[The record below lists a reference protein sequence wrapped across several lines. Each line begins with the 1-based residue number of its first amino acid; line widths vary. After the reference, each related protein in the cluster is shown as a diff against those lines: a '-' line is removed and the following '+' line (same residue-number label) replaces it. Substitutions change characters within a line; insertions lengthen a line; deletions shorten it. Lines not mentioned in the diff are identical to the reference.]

1 MAVVATSA
9 DFQYFTFSSLADFKF
24 YLGRLT
30 CTRCVVMPGMV
41 QMMAH
46 PAQLPFQLYWN
57 VLSLTLSPYSFR
69 LFTNLDEDYFR
80 SKWDVN
86 AAWNIFKCDK
96 SPFVWKVWRKIGE
109 SQIWSKIIGESW
121 GNLGNPGDSWGKL
134 GESWGNLGYP
144 GDNKIWPEFFPGHR
158 GCVGLRGAHRVI
170 QNSGA
175 ERGGCNKGVK

>member
-1 MAVVATSA
+1 MAVDATSA

-134 GESWGNLGYP
+134 GESWGNLGVFR
-144 GDNKIWPEFFPGHR
+144 GKQNFTIFFFAAPGHHGAPWGSTGQRKFR
-158 GCVGLRGAHRVI
+158 GW
-170 QNSGA
+170 
-175 ERGGCNKGVK
+175 EGGV